1 MTVRRLHSPPIHV
14 LRLSFCLLYFLTI
27 SHLAVESG
35 ILLWQIDTLLDGN
48 VQLFWGNSLWSIA
61 WFRILSV
68 ITAIFVFV
76 WIYVL
81 CHSLQWFDLMYA
93 SERKQLIKFMI
104 HYASIRSIKI
114 IITMVTMYHMMIR
127 STPMYDVCMGI
138 VAYWTTSICI
148 AGIVGIIGY
157 LVYSPHLHRGQVGT
171 ELGTGPSQDFT
182 ESDSVYREEAS
193 ESNEFENGCGTP
205 P

>member
-14 LRLSFCLLYFLTI
+14 LRLSFFLLYFLTI
-27 SHLAVESG
+27 LHLAVESG

-48 VQLFWGNSLWSIA
+48 VQHFWGNALWTIA

-68 ITAIFVFV
+68 VTAVFVFV

-93 SERKQLIKFMI
+93 TERKQLVNRMSQ
-104 HYASIRSIKI
+104 YAAIRCILV
-114 IITMVTMYHMMIR
+114 IITMLTMFHTMIR
-127 STPMYDVCMGI
+127 STPMFDVCAATVI
-138 VAYWTTSICI
+138 YWIISICI
-148 AGIVGIIGY
+148 AGLVIVIGY
-157 LVYSPHLHRGQVGT
+157 LIYSPHLHRGQVGT
-171 ELGTGPSQDFT
+171 ELGTGPSRDLT
-182 ESDSVYREEAS
+182 ESDSVYTEEAS
-193 ESNEFENGCGTP
+193 VSNEFEDGCRTP

>member
-14 LRLSFCLLYFLTI
+14 LRLSFFLLYFLTI

-48 VQLFWGNSLWSIA
+48 VQHFWDNSLWAIA

-93 SERKQLIKFMI
+93 AERKQLVKFMS
-104 HYASIRSIKI
+104 HYACIRIIKV
-114 IITMVTMYHMMIR
+114 IITMLTMYHMMIR
-127 STPMYDVCMGI
+127 SSPMYDVCMGI
-138 VAYWTTSICI
+138 VAYWTISICI
-148 AGIVGIIGY
+148 AGFVVVIGY

-171 ELGTGPSQDFT
+171 ELGTAPSRDIT
-182 ESDSVYREEAS
+182 ESDSAYTEEAS
-193 ESNEFENGCGTP
+193 VPKEFEDGCGTP